1 MSGAVLSVRDLVVSF
16 QAGRGRGGRGGDG
29 WRRVVDSVS
38 FQVAAGECVAIVGE
52 SGSGKSVTARSVVGL
67 AGDGARVTAAELT
80 VAGEHVLALSPRR
93 LRQLRGGAVG
103 LIAQDALVSLDPL
116 RPVGREIGD
125 TLALH
130 TRLDAAARRE
140 RTIELLRSVGLD
152 DPELRARQRPGQLS
166 GGQRQRA
173 LIASGIAG
181 EPALVIADEPT
192 TALDQPVQAGV
203 LRLLGGLRDAGTAVL
218 LISHDLSVVRGV
230 ADRVLVM
237 TDGTVV
243 EEGTPAEV
251 FEHPRHPYTRAL
263 VAAVPT
269 GRPRGTPLTAAK
281 GVDAPGTAPRG
292 ARAGGPDAAPGAARA
307 VEPDAAPTVE
317 PDAAP
322 TVGQDAAPTA
332 GQGAASDPAPVER
345 GTSRGMTAD
354 DATNSALDGPASD
367 GPAPDGPAPE
377 GSAVVGHPVAGGGRQ
392 EGGVGGAG
400 HAVLMEARGVSRTF
414 HVGGREI
421 VAAADVSFALRAGRT
436 LGLVGESGSGKSTT
450 ARILLGLEHPDAG
463 EVTLLGEPWS
473 ALPEARRR
481 PRRPLVGAVFQD
493 ALSSFDPRWTV
504 GTVLADAVT
513 RGRSLRTGPVRAEIT
528 ALLETVDLDPAV
540 AARRPL
546 HLSGGQ
552 RQRVS
557 IARALAADPR
567 VLVLDEPVS
576 ALDVSVQAQVLD
588 LLDRL
593 QRERGLAYL
602 LITHDLGVA
611 LHMSD
616 DIAVLQAGRIVES
629 GPAATVLDAPEHP
642 YARRLRDAVRP

>member
-1 MSGAVLSVRDLVVSF
+1 MSGAVPVEPTRVEPVPSEVAPSKLVPSEPVLSVRDLVVAF
-16 QAGRGRGGRGGDG
+16 PDRRGQDGGGTGHRGV
-29 WRRVVDSVS
+29 RRVVDGVS

-67 AGDGARVTAAELT
+67 AGEGARVSAAALT
-80 VAGEHVLALSPRR
+80 VGGQDVLSLSARR
-93 LRQLRGGAVG
+93 LRRLRGGTVG

-130 TRLDAAARRE
+130 TGLDAAARRA
-140 RTIELLRSVGLD
+140 RTIELLDRVGLPD
-152 DPELRARQRPGQLS
+152 AELRAGQRPGELS

-173 LIASGIAG
+173 LIAAGIAG
-181 EPALVIADEPT
+181 EPSLVIADEPT

-203 LRLLGGLRDAGTAVL
+203 LRLLGRLRDDGTAVL
-218 LISHDLSVVRGV
+218 LISHDLSVVMGI

-237 TDGTVV
+237 TDGVVV

-251 FEHPRHPYTRAL
+251 FERPKHPYTRKL
-263 VAAVPT
+263 VAAVPA
-269 GRPRGTPLTAAK
+269 GRARGVPLLDGAAPAVVGPQLADGAPATA
-281 GVDAPGTAPRG
+281 VERRG
-292 ARAGGPDAAPGAARA
+292 SGGKSAPGATETTFDEAH
-307 VEPDAAPTVE
+307 
-317 PDAAP
+317 
-322 TVGQDAAPTA
+322 A
-332 GQGAASDPAPVER
+332 GPS
-345 GTSRGMTAD
+345 
-354 DATNSALDGPASD
+354 
-367 GPAPDGPAPE
+367 
-377 GSAVVGHPVAGGGRQ
+377 
-392 EGGVGGAG
+392 GV
-400 HAVLMEARGVSRTF
+400 LLEARGLGRTF
-414 HVGGREI
+414 HVDGREI
-421 VAAADVSFALRAGRT
+421 VAAEDVSFSLRAGRT

-450 ARILLGLEHPDAG
+450 ARLLLGLERPDAG

-473 ALPEARRR
+473 PLPEARRR

-504 GTVLADAVT
+504 GSILADAIT
-513 RGRSLRTGPVRAEIT
+513 RGRSLRPGPVRAQV
-528 ALLETVDLDPAV
+528 ANLLDTVGLDPDLAT
-540 AARRPL
+540 RRPL

-557 IARALAADPR
+557 VARSLAADPR
-567 VLVLDEPVS
+567 VLILDEPVS

-593 QRERGLAYL
+593 QRERDLAYL

-616 DIAVLQAGRIVES
+616 DIAVMRAGRIIES
-629 GPAATVLDAPEHP
+629 GQAGTVFDDPRDP
-642 YARRLRDAVRP
+642 YARLLRDASPIAAREAGRS

>member
-1 MSGAVLSVRDLVVSF
+1 VLTVRDLVVAF
-16 QAGRGRGGRGGDG
+16 PERRGAGRRGE
-29 WRRVVDSVS
+29 RRVVDGVS
-38 FQVAAGECVAIVGE
+38 FHVAAGECVAIVGE
-52 SGSGKSVTARSVVGL
+52 SGSGKSVTARSIVGL
-67 AGDGARVTAAELT
+67 AGEGARVAAAELT
-80 VAGEHVLALSPRR
+80 VAGQDVLALSGRSLRR
-93 LRQLRGGAVG
+93 LRGGTVG

-130 TRLDAAARRE
+130 TTLDAAGRRAR
-140 RTIELLRSVGLD
+140 TLELLDRVGLPD
-152 DPELRARQRPGQLS
+152 AGLRARQRPGQLS

-203 LRLLGGLRDAGTAVL
+203 LRLLGRLRDDGTGVL

-237 TDGTVV
+237 TDGVVV

-251 FEHPRHPYTRAL
+251 FERPRHAYTRKL
-263 VAAVPT
+263 VAAVPA
-269 GRPRGTPLTAAK
+269 GHPRGTPLSAPAA
-281 GVDAPGTAPRG
+281 DS
-292 ARAGGPDAAPGAARA
+292 
-307 VEPDAAPTVE
+307 
-317 PDAAP
+317 
-322 TVGQDAAPTA
+322 TA
-332 GQGAASDPAPVER
+332 GVER
-345 GTSRGMTAD
+345 RGSRGMAADEASKPTFD
-354 DATNSALDGPASD
+354 DAGARESDVLLEAS
-367 GPAPDGPAPE
+367 G
-377 GSAVVGHPVAGGGRQ
+377 
-392 EGGVGGAG
+392 
-400 HAVLMEARGVSRTF
+400 LSRTF
-414 HVGGREI
+414 HVAGREI
-421 VAAADVSFALRAGRT
+421 VAADDVSFTLRAGRT

-450 ARILLGLEHPDAG
+450 ARLLLGLERPDAG

-473 ALPEARRR
+473 RLPEARRR
-481 PRRPLVGAVFQD
+481 PRRSLVGAVFQD

-504 GTVLADAVT
+504 GAVLADALT
-513 RGRSLRTGPVRAEIT
+513 RGRTVRPGPVRAEI
-528 ALLETVDLDPAV
+528 AELLDTVGLDADLAT
-540 AARRPL
+540 RRPL

-557 IARALAADPR
+557 VARALAADPR
-567 VLVLDEPVS
+567 VLILDEPVS

-593 QRERGLAYL
+593 QRERNLACL

-616 DIAVLQAGRIVES
+616 DLAVLQEGRIVAS
-629 GPAATVLDAPEHP
+629 GPAATIFDDPQHP
-642 YARRLRDAVRP
+642 YARLLRDASPAAFR

>member
-1 MSGAVLSVRDLVVSF
+1 MSEPVLDVRDLAVSF
-16 QAGRGRGGRGGDG
+16 AGRQ
-29 WRRVVDSVS
+29 VVDGVS
-38 FQVAAGECVAIVGE
+38 LQVAAGECVAIVGE

-67 AGDGARVTAAELT
+67 AGEGARVSAARLS
-80 VAGEHVLALSPRR
+80 VAGQDVLSLSARR
-93 LRQLRGGAVG
+93 LRKLRGGTVG

-130 TRLDAAARRE
+130 TDLDAAARRARTLQLLE
-140 RTIELLRSVGLD
+140 RVGLPD
-152 DPELRARQRPGQLS
+152 AELRAGQRPGQLS

-173 LIASGIAG
+173 LIAAGIAAG
-181 EPALVIADEPT
+181 PRLVIADEPT

-203 LRLLGGLRDAGTAVL
+203 LRLLGQLRDEGTGVL
-218 LISHDLSVVRGV
+218 LISHDLSVVLGI

-237 TDGTVV
+237 TDGVVV

-251 FEHPRHPYTRAL
+251 FEHPRHPYTRKL
-263 VAAVPT
+263 VDAVPAGRARGESLTGGAGASSSGAAAAVVP
-269 GRPRGTPLTAAK
+269 PSA
-281 GVDAPGTAPRG
+281 G
-292 ARAGGPDAAPGAARA
+292 AG
-307 VEPDAAPTVE
+307 
-317 PDAAP
+317 
-322 TVGQDAAPTA
+322 
-332 GQGAASDPAPVER
+332 
-345 GTSRGMTAD
+345 
-354 DATNSALDGPASD
+354 
-367 GPAPDGPAPE
+367 
-377 GSAVVGHPVAGGGRQ
+377 AGGGAGAGAGAGADERRDSRVLCRDKATISTFDRS
-392 EGGVGGAG
+392 GGDGAGGAQG
-400 HAVLMEARGVSRTF
+400 VLVEARGLSRVF

-421 VAAADVSFALRAGRT
+421 VAADDVSFALRAGRT

-450 ARILLGLEHPDAG
+450 ARLLLGLEHPDAG

-473 ALPEARRR
+473 PLPEARRR

-504 GTVLADAVT
+504 GAVLADAVT
-513 RGRSLRTGPVRAEIT
+513 FGRSVRPGPVRAEIA
-528 ALLETVDLDPAV
+528 ALLDTVGLDPAL

-552 RQRVS
+552 RQRVAV
-557 IARALAADPR
+557 ARALAAQPR

-593 QRERGLAYL
+593 QRERDLAYL

-616 DIAVLQAGRIVES
+616 DVAVMQEGRIVEQ
-629 GPAATVLDAPEHP
+629 GPASSVFEDPEHP
-642 YARRLRDAVRP
+642 YARLLRDAVRL

>member
-1 MSGAVLSVRDLVVSF
+1 MSVSGPGEGLPTPGEPVLDVRDLVVSF
-16 QAGRGRGGRGGDG
+16 GG
-29 WRRVVDSVS
+29 RRVVDGVS
-38 FQVAAGECVAIVGE
+38 LRVAAGECVAIVGE

-67 AGDGARVTAAELT
+67 AGDGARVSAARLS
-80 VAGEHVLALSPRR
+80 VAGQDVLSLSGRR
-93 LRQLRGGAVG
+93 LRRLRGGVVG

-130 TRLDAAARRE
+130 TDLDAAARRARTVALLE
-140 RTIELLRSVGLD
+140 RVGLPD
-152 DPELRARQRPGQLS
+152 AELRAGQRPGQLS

-173 LIASGIAG
+173 LIASGIAAD
-181 EPALVIADEPT
+181 PRLVIADEPT

-203 LRLLGGLRDAGTAVL
+203 LRLLGQLRDEGTAVL
-218 LISHDLSVVRGV
+218 LISHDLSAVLGV

-237 TDGTVV
+237 TDGVVV

-251 FEHPRHPYTRAL
+251 FERPRHPYTRKL
-263 VAAVPT
+263 VDAVPA
-269 GRPRGTPLTAAK
+269 GRARGESL
-281 GVDAPGTAPRG
+281 
-292 ARAGGPDAAPGAARA
+292 AAPSAAAAERRDSRA
-307 VEPDAAPTVE
+307 LSADKATIPTF
-317 PDAAP
+317 
-322 TVGQDAAPTA
+322 G
-332 GQGAASDPAPVER
+332 
-345 GTSRGMTAD
+345 
-354 DATNSALDGPASD
+354 
-367 GPAPDGPAPE
+367 
-377 GSAVVGHPVAGGGRQ
+377 GSAGAGAGGGG
-392 EGGVGGAG
+392 E
-400 HAVLMEARGVSRTF
+400 HEVLVEARGVSRVF

-421 VAAADVSFALRAGRT
+421 VAADDVSFTLRAGRT

-450 ARILLGLEHPDAG
+450 ARLLLGLEHPDAG
-463 EVTLLGEPWS
+463 EVTLLGEPWNP
-473 ALPEARRR
+473 LPEARRR
-481 PRRPLVGAVFQD
+481 PRRHLIGAVFQD

-504 GTVLADAVT
+504 GAVLADAIT
-513 RGRSLRTGPVRAEIT
+513 RGRSLRPGPVRAQI
-528 ALLETVDLDPAV
+528 ADLLGTVGLDPAL

-557 IARALAADPR
+557 VARALAAEPR

-593 QRERGLAYL
+593 QRERDLAYL

-616 DIAVLQAGRIVES
+616 DLAVMQEGRIVEQ
-629 GPAATVLDAPEHP
+629 GPASTVFEDAAHP
-642 YARRLRDAVRP
+642 YARQLRDAVRL